1 MSKFCI
7 QKHFRLKPSYQHNLG
22 LCITVQCVGRSNVR
36 PDGTHDD
43 RFAWCRKWRLQ
54 EHRALRME
62 IGPMQAKA
70 HMVLR
75 LWIYLF
81 QWSTLQSHWML
92 TNLCSARDPSLE
104 SCMLVN
110 IKPSPLFGVCYPF
123 NSSSCFVFVLF
134 STLCRRETAKK
145 PSFSTKSHA
154 LAVLCHC
161 PYDLRL
167 HVHQRKQRL
176 FLLEFMHP
184 LNCMHLPPRGWSN
197 PTLCISK
204 QRDL

>member
-1 MSKFCI
+1 
-7 QKHFRLKPSYQHNLG
+7 
-22 LCITVQCVGRSNVR
+22 
-36 PDGTHDD
+36 
-43 RFAWCRKWRLQ
+43 
-54 EHRALRME
+54 
-62 IGPMQAKA
+62 MQAKA